1 MKTSAIN
8 ILLGK
13 AVRVLKTRALTWAA
27 GLLAVVLAAT
37 VSCNPEEWFIL
48 DCSECYTEEPEVA
61 EINVK
66 LTINQTNRRVPVR
79 VYEGRI
85 EEEILILEDTVLTDT
100 WSAIL
105 PVNRYYT
112 VTADYRGHSVYYITA
127 IDGAFLRTE
136 KIRTRCDRPC
146 WVVRGNSFN
155 VKLKYY

>member
-155 VKLKYY
+155 VQLKYY